1 MNSKFLGDAFDH
13 WKGSLISLLL
23 TKGLIRNVVAEP
35 MITDHVQSWT
45 TEDIETYNRL
55 LNLGRTCRISHGEST
70 FSGKRTDYFNEVPQD
85 GDVFLDPDIGIATDK
100 ASRKHIK
107 IAEIRKLL
115 DQSNRIV
122 MVYQHS
128 GRGVFHQRL
137 LTIKSKI
144 TEGKSSVH
152 CTVYQCGQVAM
163 FFISLSESRI
173 AEIKTALQEHLSGTA
188 QRRVW

>member
-1 MNSKFLGDAFDH
+1 MNSKFLGDALDH

-35 MITDHVQSWT
+35 MITDHFQPWS
-45 TEDIETYNRL
+45 TEDIETYKRL
-55 LNLGRTCRISHGEST
+55 LNLGLTCTICHGGST
-70 FSGKRTDYFNEVPQD
+70 FSGKRADYFNEVPQD
-85 GDVFLDPDIGIATDK
+85 GDIFLDPDNGIATDK
-100 ASRKHIK
+100 ASRKHLR

-115 DQSNRIV
+115 GQKNRVI

-128 GRGVFHQRL
+128 GRGDFHQRL
-137 LTIKSKI
+137 LTIKNKI
-144 TEGKSSVH
+144 TDGKSSIH

-163 FFISLSESRI
+163 FFISLSESRVAQIKI
-173 AEIKTALQEHLSGTA
+173 ALREHLKGTA